1 MAYKIIN
8 IDLLNNRSLDKA
20 IQQLREYQNSLND
33 KCTEFVRRLAEV
45 GIPVIDEN
53 RAAAQGDSDK
63 GHNTYIKI
71 NSFGSYSQA
80 ELICEG
86 KDLLFIEFGSGVYLN
101 GHLGSSPHP
110 KGEELGYTIG
120 SYGKGQGKNDF
131 WFYYADSGEAVM
143 SHGTQAT
150 MPVYKAGLEIKRQIL
165 KIAREVFGG
174 D

>member
-20 IQQLREYQNSLND
+20 IQEIRQYQNSLND
-33 KCTEFVRRLAEV
+33 KCAEFVRRLAEV

-53 RAAAQGDSDK
+53 IAAAQGDSDK

-80 ELICEG
+80 ELIVESNSI
-86 KDLLFIEFGSGVYLN
+86 LWIEFGAGVHFN

-150 MPVYKAGLEIKRQIL
+150 MPVYKAGLEIKRQVL
-165 KIAREVFGG
+165 KIAKEVFE
-174 D
+174 

>member
-33 KCTEFVRRLAEV
+33 KCAEFVRRLAEV

-53 RAAAQGDSDK
+53 IAAAQGDSDK

-80 ELICEG
+80 ELIVQSNSI
-86 KDLLFIEFGSGVYLN
+86 LWIEFGAGVHFN

-110 KGEELGYTIG
+110 KGNELGYTIG

-165 KIAREVFGG
+165 KIAKEVFGG
-174 D
+174 

>member
-1 MAYKIIN
+1 MAINKKIKIN
-8 IDLLNNRSLDKA
+8 LFDSRSLDKA
-20 IQQLREYQNSLND
+20 IQEIRQYQNSLND

-53 RAAAQGDSDK
+53 IAAAQGDSDK

-71 NSFGSYSQA
+71 KSFGSYSQA
-80 ELICEG
+80 ELIVES
-86 KDLLFIEFGSGVYLN
+86 KSILWIEFGAGVHFN

-150 MPVYKAGLEIKRQIL
+150 MPVYKAGLEIKRQVL
-165 KIAREVFGG
+165 KIAKEVFE
-174 D
+174 

>member
-20 IQQLREYQNSLND
+20 IQQLREYQNILND

-53 RAAAQGDSDK
+53 IAAAQGDSDK

-150 MPVYKAGLEIKRQIL
+150 MPVYKAGLEIKRQVL
-165 KIAREVFGG
+165 KIAKEVFGG
-174 D
+174 

>member
-33 KCTEFVRRLAEV
+33 KCAEFVRRLAEV

-53 RAAAQGDSDK
+53 IAAAQGDSDK

-80 ELICEG
+80 ELIVESNSI
-86 KDLLFIEFGSGVYLN
+86 LWIEFGAGVHFN

-131 WFYYADSGEAVM
+131 WFYYADSGESVM

-150 MPVYKAGLEIKRQIL
+150 MPVYKAGLEIKRQVL
-165 KIAREVFGG
+165 KIAKEVFGG
-174 D
+174 

>member
-1 MAYKIIN
+1 MQRKQIKIN
-8 IDLLNNRSLDKA
+8 LFDGRSLDKA
-20 IQQLREYQNSLND
+20 IQQIRQYQNSLND

-53 RAAAQGDSDK
+53 IAAAQGDSDK

-80 ELICEG
+80 ELVVESKSI
-86 KDLLFIEFGSGVYLN
+86 LWIEFGAGVHFN

-143 SHGTQAT
+143 SHGTEST
-150 MPVYKAGLEIKRQIL
+150 MPVYKAGLKIKRQIL
-165 KIAREVFGG
+165 KIAREIFGE
-174 D
+174 

>member
-1 MAYKIIN
+1 MAKRTIN
-8 IDLLNNRSLDKA
+8 INLFDSKSLNAA
-20 IQQLREYQNSLND
+20 IQQIRQYQNSLND
-33 KCTEFVRRLAEV
+33 KCAEFVRRLAEV

-53 RAAAQGDSDK
+53 IASAAGDSDK

-80 ELICEG
+80 ELIVESNSI
-86 KDLLFIEFGSGVYLN
+86 LWIEFGAGVHFN

-150 MPVYKAGLEIKRQIL
+150 MPVYKAGLEIKRQVL
-165 KIAREVFGG
+165 KIAKEVFE
-174 D
+174 

>member
-1 MAYKIIN
+1 MSKRTIN
-8 IDLLNNRSLDKA
+8 INLFDSRSLDKA
-20 IQQLREYQNSLND
+20 IQQIRQYQNSLND
-33 KCTEFVRRLAEV
+33 KCALFVRRLAEV

-53 RAAAQGDSDK
+53 IAAAQGDSDK

-80 ELICEG
+80 ELIVESNSI
-86 KDLLFIEFGSGVYLN
+86 LWIEFGAGVHFN

-150 MPVYKAGLEIKRQIL
+150 MPVYKAGLEIKRQVL
-165 KIAREVFGG
+165 KIAKEVFE
-174 D
+174 

>member
-53 RAAAQGDSDK
+53 IAAAHGDSDK

-86 KDLLFIEFGSGVYLN
+86 KDLLMIEFGSGVHFN
-101 GHLGSSPHP
+101 GAAGSSPHP

-143 SHGTQAT
+143 SHGTEST
-150 MPVYKAGLEIKRQIL
+150 MPVYKAGLEIKKQVL
-165 KIAREVFGG
+165 KIAKEVFGG
-174 D
+174 

>member
-1 MAYKIIN
+1 MAINKKIKIN
-8 IDLLNNRSLDKA
+8 LFDSRILDKA
-20 IQQLREYQNSLND
+20 IQQIRQYQNSLND

-53 RAAAQGDSDK
+53 IAAAQGDSDK

-71 NSFGSYSQA
+71 KSFGSYSQA
-80 ELICEG
+80 ELIAES
-86 KDLLFIEFGSGVYLN
+86 KSILWIEFGAGVHFN

-143 SHGTQAT
+143 SHGTEST
-150 MPVYKAGLEIKRQIL
+150 MPVYKAGLEIKKQVL
-165 KIAREVFGG
+165 KIAKEVFGG
-174 D
+174 